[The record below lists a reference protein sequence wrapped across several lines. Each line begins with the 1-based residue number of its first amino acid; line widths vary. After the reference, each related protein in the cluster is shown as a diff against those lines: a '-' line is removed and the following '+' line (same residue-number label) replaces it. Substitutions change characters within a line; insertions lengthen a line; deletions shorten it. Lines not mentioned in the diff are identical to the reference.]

1 MVGSAVLLSALFSL
15 VEAADI
21 AVLPDPARSAE
32 VLFLGEN
39 HDNPVH
45 HAVQAA
51 WVAALRPKAIVF
63 EMLTEEQV
71 ARITPALRRDKAAL
85 EAALRWEEAGWPDF
99 EMYFPIFAAA
109 PEARIIAAAVPRERL
124 GALMA
129 EDLAVVAGPEI
140 TARFDLDTPL
150 AAQDQAAREALQGA
164 AHCDALPD
172 DLLPRMVSVQRLRDA
187 ALAQAALEALG
198 DAGGPVVV
206 ITGNGHARSDWGAP
220 ALLRQ
225 AAPEVAVFA
234 LGQSEAAVSPDGV
247 FDHLLDAP
255 AVDRGDP
262 CDAFR

>member
-172 DLLPRMVSVQRLRDA
+172 DLLPRMVERPAPARRGS
-187 ALAQAALEALG
+187 G
-198 DAGGPVVV
+198 AGGP
-206 ITGNGHARSDWGAP
+206 GSARGRRGAGGRHHRERTRAKRLGCACTFAAGGSGGRCLRAWPVGGGGESRWG
-220 ALLRQ
+220 
-225 AAPEVAVFA
+225 
-234 LGQSEAAVSPDGV
+234 
-247 FDHLLDAP
+247 
-255 AVDRGDP
+255 
-262 CDAFR
+262 FRSRSRRARRRSGRSL